1 MTYNRIPVTLGKYR
15 KVTIDPVNWQY
26 DVVQILV
33 ITAENL
39 PEYYIVDFCN
49 EGDDTTIP
57 MTGSSEGVQIPDEF
71 FQDGRAI
78 KGYVV
83 IAEADGSSQTR
94 YEITIPVSSRPS
106 RSDITPK
113 PSEQQQIDNLVA
125 MMNEAVENA
134 ADSAEES
141 ERQAGISSEYATDS
155 EAWAVGQRGGVDV
168 EDTDET
174 YQNNAKYYAGEAD
187 RISRDNA
194 TLAES
199 WAVGGT
205 GTRPGEDN
213 DNAKHY
219 SELSAQGAEKSGYA
233 WFDVD
238 DSDGCMY
245 VYISDNLSEDVS
257 FAVDETSGVLEV
269 TYN

>member
-39 PEYYIVDFCN
+39 PEYYVVDFCN

-57 MTGSSEGVQIPDEF
+57 MPGSSDGVQIPDEF

-94 YEITIPVSSRPS
+94 YEITIPVTARPS

-125 MMNEAVENA
+125 QMSDAVERSEA
-134 ADSAEES
+134 AAEES
-141 ERQAGISSEYATDS
+141 EESAGDS
-155 EAWAVGQRGGVDV
+155 AAQ
-168 EDTDET
+168 
-174 YQNNAKYYAGEAD
+174 
-187 RISRDNA
+187 A
-194 TLAES
+194 TLAQS
-199 WAVGGT
+199 YAVGGT

-219 SELSAQGAEKSGYA
+219 SELSAQGAEESGYA

>member
-39 PEYYIVDFCN
+39 PEYYVVDFCN

-94 YEITIPVSSRPS
+94 YEITIPVTARPS
-106 RSDITPK
+106 RSDITPT

-125 MMNEAVENA
+125 QMSDAVERSEA
-134 ADSAEES
+134 AAEES
-141 ERQAGISSEYATDS
+141 EISAGDS
-155 EAWAVGQRGGVDV
+155 A
-168 EDTDET
+168 
-174 YQNNAKYYAGEAD
+174 AK
-187 RISRDNA
+187 A
-194 TLAES
+194 TLAQS
-199 WAVGGT
+199 YAVGGT

-219 SELSAQGAEKSGYA
+219 SELAAQGAEESGYA
-233 WFDVD
+233 WFDVND
-238 DSDGCMY
+238 EDGHMY
-245 VYISDNLSEDVS
+245 IYISDNLSEDVS

>member
-26 DVVQILV
+26 DVVQILA

-57 MTGSSEGVQIPDEF
+57 MTGSSDGVQIPDEF

-94 YEITIPVSSRPS
+94 YEITIPVTARPS
-106 RSDITPK
+106 RSDITPT
-113 PSEQQQIDNLVA
+113 PSEQSQIDNLIA
-125 MMNEAVENA
+125 QMSDAVERSETA
-134 ADSAEES
+134 AEASETSAGDSAV
-141 ERQAGISSEYATDS
+141 Q
-155 EAWAVGQRGGVDV
+155 
-168 EDTDET
+168 
-174 YQNNAKYYAGEAD
+174 
-187 RISRDNA
+187 A
-194 TLAES
+194 TLAQS
-199 WAVGGT
+199 YAVGGT

-219 SELSAQGAEKSGYA
+219 AELAAQGAEESGYA

-257 FAVDETSGVLEV
+257 FAVNETSGVLEV

>member
-49 EGDDTTIP
+49 EGDNTTIP
-57 MTGSSEGVQIPDEF
+57 MTGSSDGVQIPDEF

-94 YEITIPVSSRPS
+94 YEITIPVTARPS

-113 PSEQQQIDNLVA
+113 PSEQQQIEQLIA
-125 MMNEAVENA
+125 AMNEAVENA

-141 ERQAGISSEYATDS
+141 ERYAGISGEYATDS
-155 EAWAVGQRGGVDV
+155 EAWAVGQRDGTDV
-168 EDTDET
+168 EPSDEM
-174 YQNNAKYYAGEAD
+174 YHNNSKFWSEMAQEAAG
-187 RISRDNA
+187 
-194 TLAES
+194 
-199 WAVGGT
+199 
-205 GTRPGEDN
+205 
-213 DNAKHY
+213 K
-219 SELSAQGAEKSGYA
+219 
-233 WFDVD
+233 
-238 DSDGCMY
+238 DGW
-245 VYISDNLSEDVS
+245 VS
-257 FAVDETSGVLEV
+257 FYIDDNGHLHYVKTENAALRFYLKDGHLHV
-269 TYN
+269 TNA

>member
-49 EGDDTTIP
+49 EGDNTTIP

-94 YEITIPVSSRPS
+94 YEITIPVTARPS

-113 PSEQQQIDNLVA
+113 PSEQQQIEQLIA
-125 MMNEAVENA
+125 AMNEAVENA

-141 ERQAGISSEYATDS
+141 ERQAGISGEYATDS
-155 EAWAVGQRGGVDV
+155 EAWAVGQRDGTDVDIS
-168 EDTDET
+168 DET
-174 YQNNAKYYAGEAD
+174 YHNNSKFWSQMAQEAAGKDGWVHFYIDEENVLHYVKTA
-187 RISRDNA
+187 NA
-194 TLAES
+194 ALAFYIDLDGILH
-199 WAVGGT
+199 AT
-205 GTRPGEDN
+205 
-213 DNAKHY
+213 NA
-219 SELSAQGAEKSGYA
+219 
-233 WFDVD
+233 
-238 DSDGCMY
+238 
-245 VYISDNLSEDVS
+245 
-257 FAVDETSGVLEV
+257 
-269 TYN
+269 

>member
-26 DVVQILV
+26 DVVQILA

-57 MTGSSEGVQIPDEF
+57 MTGSSDGVQIPDEF

-113 PSEQQQIDNLVA
+113 PSEQQQIEQLIA
-125 MMNEAVENA
+125 AMNEAVENA

-141 ERQAGISSEYATDS
+141 ERHAGISGEYATDS
-155 EAWAVGQRGGVDV
+155 EAWAVGQRDGTDV
-168 EDTDET
+168 EPSDET
-174 YQNNAKYYAGEAD
+174 YHNNSKFWSEMAQEAAG
-187 RISRDNA
+187 
-194 TLAES
+194 
-199 WAVGGT
+199 
-205 GTRPGEDN
+205 
-213 DNAKHY
+213 K
-219 SELSAQGAEKSGYA
+219 
-233 WFDVD
+233 
-238 DSDGCMY
+238 DGW
-245 VYISDNLSEDVS
+245 VS
-257 FAVDETSGVLEV
+257 FYIDDNGHLHYVKTENAALRFYLKDGHLHV
-269 TYN
+269 TNA